1 VLEPWSADDLA
12 ILLDRAAAAAMPGI
26 AFDGS
31 ARDALIAY
39 ADGDGRRL
47 INLVDPLA
55 VATDE
60 AGRAA
65 VDLGFLEA
73 TISRS
78 LRRFDKGGEA
88 FYDQISALHKSVR
101 GSDPDAALYWMCRML
116 DGGADPL
123 YVARRLIRM
132 ASEDIG
138 LADPRAL
145 RLALDAAETYERL
158 GTPEGELAL
167 AQCVLYL
174 AAAPKS
180 NAAYVAFNAVR
191 AFIADDGSRPVP
203 LRLRNAPTQLM
214 KGLGYGKGYRYAHD
228 EEGAYAAGEH
238 YLPDDMKAQN
248 FYVPTD
254 RGLEARIRE
263 KLEGLRS
270 RDRKAGDDESR

>member
-1 VLEPWSADDLA
+1 
-12 ILLDRAAAAAMPGI
+12 
-26 AFDGS
+26 
-31 ARDALIAY
+31 
-39 ADGDGRRL
+39 
-47 INLVDPLA
+47 
-55 VATDE
+55 
-60 AGRAA
+60 
-65 VDLGFLEA
+65 
-73 TISRS
+73 
-78 LRRFDKGGEA
+78 
-88 FYDQISALHKSVR
+88 
-101 GSDPDAALYWMCRML
+101 ML

-203 LRLRNAPTQLM
+203 LRLRNAPTKLM

-228 EEGAYAAGEH
+228 EEGGYAAGEH
-238 YLPDDMKAQN
+238 YLPDDMTPQN

-254 RGLEARIRE
+254 RGLEARIRD
-263 KLEGLRS
+263 KLAALRA
-270 RDRKAGDDESR
+270 RDKDAGDDDSR